1 MSKKKSDSEKK
12 RKGGNSDGASAR
24 TVPAPVAILPPGLP
38 VLVPKAAAAI
48 RPVKPKA
55 PKKPAAKPKPAP
67 KKKPAPRP
75 VISTDDI
82 ALRAYYI
89 AERRQKMGW
98 PGDST
103 SDWVEA
109 ERQLVAEA
117 KKARP

>member
-1 MSKKKSDSEKK
+1 MSKKKSDPEKK
-12 RKGGNSDGASAR
+12 RKAGKSDGVSAK
-24 TVPAPVAILPPGLP
+24 TLPAPVAILPPGLP
-38 VLVPKAAAAI
+38 VLVPKSATVA

-55 PKKPAAKPKPAP
+55 PKKPAAKPKSAP
-67 KKKPAPRP
+67 KKKTAPRP

-109 ERQLVAEA
+109 ERQLIAEA
-117 KKARP
+117 KKAKS